1 MNCEVVLNLFL
12 TLKTK
17 NLFPRND
24 EIAPTKNDI
33 KFDAPKLSPAKFT
46 NNVSVTK

>member
-1 MNCEVVLNLFL
+1 MAKVRYRKKNFMNCEVLLNLFL

-24 EIAPTKNDI
+24 EMDPTKNDK
-33 KFDAPKLSPAKFT
+33 KFDTP
-46 NNVSVTK
+46 